1 MKNVTAAVKY
11 ITIFMKKLWS
21 EKVLIIALIL
31 AICSSF
37 ITRPKLSY
45 IDFKVL
51 VLIFNLMIIV
61 AALKKLKV
69 MDIIAMEILS
79 KCSNTRVVSMVFI
92 AMTFFSSM
100 LVTNDVA
107 LITFVPLS
115 IFTFKKT
122 KVDPMKTII
131 LQTLAANIGSS
142 LTPMGNPQ
150 NLFLFT
156 HYNLNAME
164 FFGVIAPFVILG
176 FIWLM
181 VLNRRVQKRGIRIK
195 VKEVHINDKKRVM
208 AYIILFIFVIASVFG
223 IVNYKYTLAA
233 VIIGILIMDR
243 KLFREADY
251 FLLATFICFFIF
263 IGNIS
268 NIEMV
273 KVYLKGFL
281 KLQHMTYFSSIILS
295 QIVSNMPCAILV
307 SSFTSNWKE
316 ILLGVD
322 IGGMGTIIAS
332 LASLISYKIYVKEN
346 EDKSKVYLKKFNL
359 YNFSSLIL
367 FTLVMFIWIVALEP

>member
-1 MKNVTAAVKY
+1 MKNVAISAVVDY
-11 ITIFMKKLWS
+11 ITMFIEKLWK
-21 EKVLIIALIL
+21 EKVLIIAMLL

-37 ITRPKLSY
+37 ITTPKLSY

-61 AALKKLKV
+61 AAFKKLKV

-79 KCSNTRVVSMVFI
+79 KCSSTRVVSMVFI
-92 AMTFFSSM
+92 AITFFLSM

-107 LITFVPLS
+107 LITFVPLT
-115 IFTFKKT
+115 ILTFNKT

-164 FFGVIAPFVILG
+164 FFKVIIPFVLFG
-176 FIWLM
+176 FIWLLW
-181 VLNRRVQKRGIRIK
+181 LNRRVPKRGIRIK
-195 VKEVHINDKKRVM
+195 VKEVHINDKKRVT

-223 IVNYKYTLAA
+223 IINYKYTLIA
-233 VIIGILIMDR
+233 VILGIIIMDR
-243 KLFREADY
+243 RLFKEVDY
-251 FLLATFICFFIF
+251 FLLATFICFFVF

-268 NIEMV
+268 NIEIV
-273 KVYLKGFL
+273 KIYLKGFL

-295 QIVSNMPCAILV
+295 QVVSNMPCAILV
-307 SSFTSNWKE
+307 SSFTNNWKE

-346 EDKSKVYLKKFNL
+346 EDKGKVYLKKFNL
-359 YNFSSLIL
+359 YNFSSLLL
-367 FTLVMFIWIVALEP
+367 FTLVMFLWIRVL

>member
-1 MKNVTAAVKY
+1 MKNVTAAVNY
-11 ITIFMKKLWS
+11 ITIFTKKLWS
-21 EKVLIIALIL
+21 EKVLIIALIS
-31 AICSSF
+31 AICSSL

-61 AALKKLKV
+61 AAFKQLKV
-69 MDIIAMEILS
+69 MDIIVMVILS
-79 KCSNTRVVSMVFI
+79 KCSSTRVVSMVFI
-92 AMTFFSSM
+92 TMTFFSSM

-115 IFTFKKT
+115 IFTLKKT
-122 KVDPMKTII
+122 KVDPMKTVI

-142 LTPMGNPQ
+142 LMPMGNPQ

-164 FFGVIAPFVILG
+164 FFGTIAPFVVLG

-181 VLNRRVQKRGIRIK
+181 LLNRRVPKRGIRIK
-195 VKEVHINDKKRVM
+195 VRKIYIEDPKEVA

-233 VIIGILIMDR
+233 VILGILIMDR
-243 KLFREADY
+243 KLFKEVDY

-268 NIEMV
+268 NIQIV
-273 KVYLKGFL
+273 KIYLKGFL
-281 KLQHMTYFSSIILS
+281 KLQHMTYFSSIVLS
-295 QIVSNMPCAILV
+295 QVVSNMPCAILV

-316 ILLGVD
+316 LLLGVD

-346 EDKSKVYLKKFNL
+346 KDKSKAYLKKFNL

-367 FTLVMFIWIVALEP
+367 FTLVMFIWIIF